1 MFEVQL
7 FQSKQNK
14 PLNELQI
21 SKNDLS
27 VLDSSKYN
35 ILDEDEIA
43 TRKKEV
49 LAVID
54 KITVDKL
61 VLVFTRVFANILT
74 SNENKQNFEENKK
87 TFHTIFR
94 AARFVRDLDPSLLER
109 LTNLI
114 YSSYEHFLDQ
124 VTSNATPDNLAD
136 IKGHIA
142 AETYLEITHPD
153 TKKFEQ
159 EKVEKYVRGIFPQF
173 FNES

>member
-1 MFEVQL
+1 MFEVRL
-7 FQSKQNK
+7 FQNNQNTI
-14 PLNELQI
+14 PNEFQI
-21 SKNDLS
+21 SENDLS

-35 ILDEDEIA
+35 IIDKDEIA
-43 TRKKEV
+43 IRKKEV

-74 SNENKQNFEENKK
+74 SNENKKNFEDNKK
-87 TFHTIFR
+87 VFHTIFR

-114 YSSYEHFLDQ
+114 YSSYERFLNQ
-124 VTSNATPDNLAD
+124 VTSDVTPDNMAD

-159 EKVEKYVRGIFPQF
+159 EKVEKYVKGIFPQF